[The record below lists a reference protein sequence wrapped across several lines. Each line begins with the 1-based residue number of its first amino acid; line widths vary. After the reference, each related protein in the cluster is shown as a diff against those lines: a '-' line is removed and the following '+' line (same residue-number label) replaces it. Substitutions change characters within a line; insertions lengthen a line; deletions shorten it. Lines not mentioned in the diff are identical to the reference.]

1 MPAGALPSGVVTGD
15 FNGDGKLDWAVANGG
30 DNTVYVYL
38 GNGDG
43 TGNPPVIIPLVGQS
57 PVGIAAADLNGDG
70 KVDLAVVESDSSTVG
85 ILYGNGD
92 GTFQPEVEIPVANA
106 QPLGIATAA
115 LTNDGRPDLIIGL
128 SGSGSVTNLDFEV
141 LLNEGGGEFSS
152 PIYAPPLI
160 SDGSDE
166 GFGIS
171 VGDING
177 DGVPDLVVT
186 GADAFSTT
194 VKTYFGKGDGSFTAG
209 SFVWGGNPG
218 TGNDVTAA
226 VAADVNGDHCLDI
239 TAAETLG
246 IAVVFYNDCEGH
258 FPSAP
263 SVTYGVADGA
273 VSLAVVDVNGD
284 GFPDILTGSFPNPN
298 AGTGYGSS
306 PGNSLTVRLNDG
318 TGKFGPARVYV
329 GAPGMFGLSVA
340 DLQNNGH
347 PDIITANQ
355 DANSTTVYLNDGLGS
370 YGEPG
375 GGYDGYIEGMPTSPV
390 NAPATG
396 YVAVDVNGDG
406 KPDLVLVENVE
417 GGAYDNTEPLTV
429 LLNEGNGQFSLPVRS
444 VINATGNVLDF
455 VLADFRNIGRPDF
468 LALTLDQISGPTPQI
483 VYAQNIGA
491 GQFGSPVTIP
501 FPYDY
506 LYAFGTLAVG
516 DFNNDGK
523 LDFAVCTPEGSTSAS
538 TRASD
543 TLIVYLGKGNGTFS
557 AAPFQL
563 SFGNGDACLAMF
575 VGNSTGN
582 GKADIFMW
590 LGSDGG
596 TGEGLYEA
604 RGNGDGTFA
613 APTEVLST
621 VSTMAMVDLNH
632 DGILDVVHIESSPPN
647 GFPGTNPAQINIY
660 LGQPNGTFSNP
671 VSYMPYA
678 GRFAVDVGSS
688 QADNV
693 SQTFGPY
700 IADFNGDGNLDIR
713 NSSTPR

>member
-1 MPAGALPSGVVTGD
+1 MQRETSLYRVRHFLFILGTVVLECFFCVQSSSAQQSYRAQHTFQQTSPLRRRTEAIRGSSSHPARPLRFLGWRQAMRQGPDAVRHFQALLASRWAQPAARQSNSGGSEDRPSGPKPLAHPSALSPSQLPGILLRPSMPAGALPSGVVTGD
-15 FNGDGKLDWAVANGG
+15 FNGDGKLDWAVATGG

-209 SFVWGGNPG
+209 SLVWGGNPG

-355 DANSTTVYLNDGLGS
+355 DANSTTAYLTMARVAMAS
-370 YGEPG
+370 PGEVTTA
-375 GGYDGYIEGMPTSPV
+375 TSRECP
-390 NAPATG
+390 
-396 YVAVDVNGDG
+396 
-406 KPDLVLVENVE
+406 
-417 GGAYDNTEPLTV
+417 
-429 LLNEGNGQFSLPVRS
+429 R
-444 VINATGNVLDF
+444 
-455 VLADFRNIGRPDF
+455 
-468 LALTLDQISGPTPQI
+468 
-483 VYAQNIGA
+483 
-491 GQFGSPVTIP
+491 
-501 FPYDY
+501 
-506 LYAFGTLAVG
+506 
-516 DFNNDGK
+516 
-523 LDFAVCTPEGSTSAS
+523 
-538 TRASD
+538 
-543 TLIVYLGKGNGTFS
+543 
-557 AAPFQL
+557 
-563 SFGNGDACLAMF
+563 
-575 VGNSTGN
+575 
-582 GKADIFMW
+582 
-590 LGSDGG
+590 
-596 TGEGLYEA
+596 
-604 RGNGDGTFA
+604 
-613 APTEVLST
+613 VLST
-621 VSTMAMVDLNH
+621 RRL
-632 DGILDVVHIESSPPN
+632 
-647 GFPGTNPAQINIY
+647 PGM
-660 LGQPNGTFSNP
+660 S
-671 VSYMPYA
+671 
-678 GRFAVDVGSS
+678 R
-688 QADNV
+688 
-693 SQTFGPY
+693 
-700 IADFNGDGNLDIR
+700 
-713 NSSTPR
+713 